1 MEFVKKTDYDYDIRL
16 FKDWRDVFW
25 YGLLG
30 VALVVG
36 PLFTPVYFLTLGVF
50 VGIYVIAGAGLM
62 LLSGYAGQIS
72 LGHAAFV
79 AVGAYSSA
87 VLQQWGVPF
96 PLALIASGVIAAA
109 IGLVVGIPALRL
121 HGIYLAIATL
131 AFAFIIAE
139 VLTRWE
145 SVTNGASGMM
155 VKTMSFGGWEARTP
169 LDKFYVAL
177 AITVL
182 AMLAIKNLLRSPS
195 GLAMMAVRDSETAA
209 QAMGVNLARTKL
221 TAFAVSAAFTGL
233 AGALYG
239 DVIRFISPDQFT
251 IGMSI
256 ELLVLIFIGGIGSL
270 HGVVY
275 GAIFVV
281 ALPQLIAGI
290 KDYLPAYIAE
300 QPGLQSAVY
309 GFLLLF
315 FILVEPQGIFGIWQK
330 IKFYFTQFPFYKKGE
345 LRRNKSFA
353 KAERW

>member
-16 FKDWRDVFW
+16 FKDRKDVFW
-25 YGLLG
+25 YGLLAA
-30 VALVVG
+30 ALFLG
-36 PLFTPVYFLTLGVF
+36 PLVAPPYVLTLGVF

-62 LLSGYAGQIS
+62 LLSGYTGQIS
-72 LGHAAFV
+72 LGHAAFM
-79 AVGAYSSA
+79 AVGAYTSA
-87 VLQQWGVPF
+87 VLMKWGAPF
-96 PLALIASGVIAAA
+96 PVAFLASGALAAA
-109 IGLVVGIPALRL
+109 VGIVVGLPALRL

-131 AFAFIIAE
+131 AFAFIIEE
-139 VLTRWE
+139 VITRWE
-145 SVTNGASGMM
+145 SVTNGASGLMA
-155 VKTMSFGGWEARTP
+155 KTMGAFGWEAHSP
-169 LDKFYVAL
+169 MEKYYVVLVVA
-177 AITVL
+177 VL
-182 AMLAIKNLLRSPS
+182 AMLGIKNLLRAPS

-221 TAFAVSAAFTGL
+221 TAFGISAALTGF
-233 AGALYG
+233 AGAFYA
-239 DVIRFISPDQFT
+239 DIIRFISPEQFT

-281 ALPQLIAGI
+281 ALPQLISQV
-290 KDYLPAYIAE
+290 KDFLPRYIAE
-300 QPGLQSAVY
+300 QPGLQAAVY

-315 FILVEPQGIFGIWQK
+315 FILVEPGGIFGIWQK

-345 LRRNKSFA
+345 LKRNKSFA

>member
-1 MEFVKKTDYDYDIRL
+1 MRFVKKTDYDYDIRL
-16 FKDWRDVFW
+16 FKDRIDVFW

-30 VALVVG
+30 LVLLIG
-36 PLFTPVYFLTLGVF
+36 PLFTPAYFLTLGVF

-62 LLSGYAGQIS
+62 LLSGFTGQIS
-72 LGHAAFV
+72 LGHAAFM
-79 AVGAYSSA
+79 AVGAYTAA
-87 VLQQWGVPF
+87 VLQQRGVPF
-96 PLALIASGVIAAA
+96 LAAFIASGVLAAA
-109 IGLVVGIPALRL
+109 IGIIVGLPALRL

-139 VLTRWE
+139 ILTRWE
-145 SVTNGASGMM
+145 SVTSGASGIM
-155 VKTMSFGGWEARTP
+155 VKTMSIGGWSAARP
-169 LDKFYVAL
+169 LDKYYVAL
-177 AITVL
+177 AVAVL
-182 AMLAIKNLLRSPS
+182 AMLGVKNLLRAPT

-209 QAMGVNLARTKL
+209 QAMGVNLAGTKL
-221 TAFAVSAAFTGL
+221 TAFAVSAALTGL
-233 AGALYG
+233 AGALYA
-239 DVIRFISPDQFT
+239 DVIRFISPEQFD

-256 ELLVLIFIGGIGSL
+256 ELLVLVFIGGIGSL

-281 ALPQLIAGI
+281 ALPQFISGI
-290 KDYLPAYIAE
+290 KDYLPRYIAE

-315 FILVEPQGIFGIWQK
+315 FIIGEPGGIFGIWLK
-330 IKFYFTQFPFYKKGE
+330 IKHYFSQFPFYKKGE

>member
-1 MEFVKKTDYDYDIRL
+1 VRFVKKTDYDYDIRL
-16 FKDWRDVFW
+16 FKDRGDVFW

-30 VALVVG
+30 LVLLIG
-36 PLFTPVYFLTLGVF
+36 PLLMPAYFLTLGVF

-62 LLSGYAGQIS
+62 LLSGFTGQIS
-72 LGHAAFV
+72 LGHAAFM
-79 AVGAYSSA
+79 AVGAYAAA

-96 PLALIASGVIAAA
+96 LAAFVASGVLAAA
-109 IGLVVGIPALRL
+109 IGVIVGLPALRL

-139 VLTRWE
+139 ILTRWE
-145 SVTNGASGMM
+145 SVTNGASGIM
-155 VKTMSFGGWEARTP
+155 VRTMSIGAWSATRP
-169 LDKFYVAL
+169 LDKYYVAL
-177 AITVL
+177 AVATL
-182 AMLAIKNLLRSPS
+182 AMLGVKNLLRAPA

-209 QAMGVNLARTKL
+209 QAMGVNLAGTKL
-221 TAFAVSAAFTGL
+221 TAFAISAALTGL
-233 AGALYG
+233 AGALYA
-239 DVIRFISPDQFT
+239 DVIRFISPEQFD

-270 HGVVY
+270 HGVVF

-281 ALPQLIAGI
+281 ALPQLISGI
-290 KDYLPAYIAE
+290 KDYLPHYVAE

-315 FILVEPQGIFGIWQK
+315 FIIVEPGGIFGIWLK
-330 IKFYFTQFPFYKKGE
+330 IKHYFGQFPFYKKGE